1 MPQPL
6 PPGFAP
12 VPAVL
17 HFIAAARGSPGTVP
31 VARSEGWSRG
41 HSGQEQQAGLC
52 LVPPGPYPTVPGSPD
67 ICSSPIALEEGR
79 MLLPLWPAV
88 GLPLCPQRD
97 VPGQAGSLAQLSDV
111 PAPGQW
117 DCRSCKAGD
126 DREASRTE
134 CFWGTRGEEA
144 GQPHPRASWHRT
156 ALQPCSQPRA
166 CLDRASVLARSI
178 PKASGPGPSVQFGGM
193 AALPSLLPAALCFY
207 FFFSL
212 TQARPQEPNY
222 F

>member
-6 PPGFAP
+6 PPASLLYPPCFISSPQRGAALGRCPWPGARDGPAGTAGRSSRQGSALHHP
-12 VPAVL
+12 VLIPLSPAL
-17 HFIAAARGSPGTVP
+17 
-31 VARSEGWSRG
+31 
-41 HSGQEQQAGLC
+41 
-52 LVPPGPYPTVPGSPD
+52 PD

-88 GLPLCPQRD
+88 GLPPCPQRD

-134 CFWGTRGEEA
+134 CFWGTRGDEA

-166 CLDRASVLARSI
+166 CLDRASVLACSI

-212 TQARPQEPNY
+212 
-222 F
+222 